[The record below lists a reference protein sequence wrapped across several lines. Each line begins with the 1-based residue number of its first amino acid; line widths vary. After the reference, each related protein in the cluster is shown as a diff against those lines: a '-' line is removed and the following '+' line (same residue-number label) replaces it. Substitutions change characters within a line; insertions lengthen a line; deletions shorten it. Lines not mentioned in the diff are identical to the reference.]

1 MKQILAFLLLCLY
14 LLPSLGVW
22 GNIHYCGKKICRID
36 ILTEAKVDNC
46 CGGKPM
52 KSDCCKDK
60 KFSVKKSGQE
70 RSGNMIEK
78 TFSPIFAIPEALAF
92 KTADWIHYPC
102 KQVRLAD
109 YHPPPPDV
117 KHPIYISHRCFRM

>member
-1 MKQILAFLLLCLY
+1 MKRILALLLVCIY
-14 LLPSLGVW
+14 LLPALGIW

-36 ILTEAKVDNC
+36 LLTEAKEAKC

-52 KSDCCKDK
+52 KRDCCKDK

-78 TFSPIFAIPEALAF
+78 TFSPLLVLPAAPVIQLTDCI
-92 KTADWIHYPC
+92 YYSYM
-102 KQVRLAD
+102 QVRLGD
-109 YHPPPPDV
+109 YHPPPPDA
-117 KHPIYISHRCFRM
+117 KHPPYIFHRCFRL